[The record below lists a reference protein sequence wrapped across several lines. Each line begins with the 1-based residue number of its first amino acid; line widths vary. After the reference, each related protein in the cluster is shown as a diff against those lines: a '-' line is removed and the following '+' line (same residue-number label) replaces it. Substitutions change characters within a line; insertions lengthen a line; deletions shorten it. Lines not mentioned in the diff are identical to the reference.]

1 MKITL
6 NYLLLPIILFLL
18 PTCVFVLRSS
28 RQTSQLQ
35 LVASERKNAALAI
48 KVELQILVIG
58 LLWFVLTEFYSQ
70 KSTTFNVL

>member
-28 RQTSQLQ
+28 WQTSQLQ

-58 LLWFVLTEFYSQ
+58 LLWFVLTEFYS
-70 KSTTFNVL
+70 